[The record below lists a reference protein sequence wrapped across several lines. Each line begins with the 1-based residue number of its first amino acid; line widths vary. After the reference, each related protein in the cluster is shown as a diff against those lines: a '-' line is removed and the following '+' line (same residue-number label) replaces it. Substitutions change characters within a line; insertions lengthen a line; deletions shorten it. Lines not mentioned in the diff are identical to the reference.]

1 LIATLEIGHRKS
13 STNEQL
19 MSPISMGHA
28 AMPLFED
35 RVEHAVKYLH
45 RHRSDTTKNFTA
57 FYNNHDCDLLV

>member
-1 LIATLEIGHRKS
+1 
-13 STNEQL
+13 
-19 MSPISMGHA
+19 MGHA

-35 RVEHAVKYLH
+35 RVEHAVKYLY